1 MHLVKNEIAI
11 YTKLVKHDNLIEST
25 TLLLQTDPRIT
36 FFTRCNKDL
45 SLSFGLSILSK
56 FMSMTSF
63 QCLHLGQ

>member
-36 FFTRCNKDL
+36 FLLGAIKIYPCP
-45 SLSFGLSILSK
+45 SVCP
-56 FMSMTSF
+56 SF
-63 QCLHLGQ
+63 QNLCQ